1 MAITALNTI
10 KNWFKTGLKP
20 TQAQFWA
27 TWDSFWHKDDKI
39 PVTSVDRLPYYL
51 DQKADQQAFQ
61 NHLNDE
67 NAHPYMYAA
76 LAASFQIALKVVVIT
91 SDTVLGPEHQGAI
104 LCIEGTVVLTI
115 PLDLESNFV
124 SCVIDVISG
133 SCTIAAQ
140 ITPEAAV
147 QINGG
152 ASLILTPGGM
162 TSLYKY
168 SPTANIF
175 RMR

>member
-1 MAITALNTI
+1 MATTSLNTI

-20 TQAQFWA
+20 SQAQFWA
-27 TWDSFWHKDDKI
+27 TWDSFWHKDEKI
-39 PVTSVDRLPYYL
+39 PVTSVDRLSYYL
-51 DQKADQQAFQ
+51 DQKTDQQAYQ
-61 NHLNDE
+61 NHLNDI

-76 LAASFQIALKVVVIT
+76 LASSFQIALNVVVIN

-104 LCIEGTVVLTI
+104 LCIEGTIVLTV
-115 PLDLESNFV
+115 PLDLGSRFV

-140 ITPEAAV
+140 VNSEQSV

-152 ASLILTPGGM
+152 ASLILSPGGM

-168 SPTANIF
+168 SSSSNIF